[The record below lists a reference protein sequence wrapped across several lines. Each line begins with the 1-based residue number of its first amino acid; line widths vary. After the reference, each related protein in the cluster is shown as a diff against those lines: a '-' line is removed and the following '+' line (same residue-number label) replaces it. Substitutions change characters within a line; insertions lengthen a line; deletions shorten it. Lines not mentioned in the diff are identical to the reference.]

1 MSFLNRL
8 VSNATLISK
17 LMDNAPRWQAQLL
30 AKKNDLRGGSFRDAS
45 MGICALVA
53 AADGTIDQTE
63 RRKVADFIAADQV
76 LKNFPID
83 DLRARFEDNCNRL
96 TSDPAF
102 GRAYVLQQ
110 IGKAAGKPAEASAVI
125 QIGIM
130 VGNADGSFDQAEL
143 AAVRDACQTL
153 QLNPRDFGL

>member
-1 MSFLNRL
+1 MAFLRRL
-8 VSNATLISK
+8 MSNATLIST
-17 LMDNAPRWQAQLL
+17 LVENAPKWQAQLQ

-53 AADGTIDQTE
+53 AADGSIDQAE
-63 RRKVADFIAADQV
+63 RMKVANLIAADQV
-76 LKNFPID
+76 LQNFPTD
-83 DLRARFEDNCNRL
+83 ELRALFDDNCNRL

-110 IGKAAGKPAEASAVI
+110 IGKAAKKPTEANAVI

-130 VGNADGSFDQAEL
+130 IGSADGTFDQAEI
-143 AAVRDACQTL
+143 AAVREACQTL
-153 QLNPRDFGL
+153 RLNPQDFGL